1 MSLKVILLFS
11 HSIILDLFITNKK
24 RHSTTPT
31 MTIIEDAVAC
41 DVASHNHTFHLTAS
55 QQIRAIE
62 PVEKVPRTDFEGFL
76 IKLGDKKWRI

>member
-1 MSLKVILLFS
+1 
-11 HSIILDLFITNKK
+11 
-24 RHSTTPT
+24 

-76 IKLGDKKWRI
+76 IKLGDKKWRIKLNLATLRYVKCAISQAIWGKVTFPTDSL